1 MATLPTE
8 AIERLHYKGHLII
21 FSVSIKGCPQNSVGG
36 LESTRSKST
45 KLNLAVNSRFAE
57 SSLETLRKH

>member
-36 LESTRSKST
+36 LNSTRAKST
-45 KLNLAVNSRFAE
+45 KLNLPANSRFAE
-57 SSLETLRKH
+57 SSLKTLRKH